1 MQACLRRELPTD
13 HEARSHAP
21 LRRVA
26 TTELRRES
34 TLEAEVEHAKHDRIH
49 TQALSESRPVGDGG
63 MDAKNRNN
71 RAVE

>member
-1 MQACLRRELPTD
+1 M
-13 HEARSHAP
+13 SHAQ

-34 TLEAEVEHAKHDRIH
+34 TMEAEVEHAEHDRIH
-49 TQALSESRPVGDGG
+49 TQALSESRPVRDGG

-71 RAVE
+71 RALE